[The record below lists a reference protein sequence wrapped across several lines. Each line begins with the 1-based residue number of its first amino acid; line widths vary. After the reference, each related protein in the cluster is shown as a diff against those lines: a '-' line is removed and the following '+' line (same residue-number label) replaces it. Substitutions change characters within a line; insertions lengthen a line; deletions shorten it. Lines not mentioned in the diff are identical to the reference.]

1 MSNLKIEKM
10 SESQKIFWN
19 KNNNATYKTFYQC
32 VNLHN
37 DFKGINDLQ
46 SSKEFYEISP
56 RFAEGYNITKMFEIL
71 KEKFNTEQLVL
82 FAFYRYCGEIVIEHM
97 FRYNDNNISETYY
110 IVKKDNDI
118 IYKPRKQK
126 AQKFMVAVNPIAA
139 IDALSESARK
149 CVKNT
154 ITGQTIYKSFL
165 EASLN
170 KILDEAN
177 KEFDAELSYMKPLRI
192 SRDNR
197 SLHISFFI
205 DYVGT
210 KLRRQIIDDLKN
222 YIYNKYLKQYL
233 ESLNLNF
240 DNIEL
245 NNIPNIGFYINFE
258 NLINNNKQEV

>member
-19 KNNNATYKTFYQC
+19 KNNNATYKTFYQY

-56 RFAEGYNITKMFEIL
+56 KFAEGYNITKMFEIL

-110 IVKKDNDI
+110 MVKKDNDI

-149 CVKNT
+149 YVKNT
-154 ITGQTIYKSFL
+154 IAGQNIYESFL
-165 EASLN
+165 KDSLN
-170 KILDEAN
+170 KVLDEAN
-177 KEFDAELSYMKPLRI
+177 KEFGDTSRYCQPLCIGNDNEQIHIRFAIENINDSTLRKRI
-192 SRDNR
+192 
-197 SLHISFFI
+197 IE
-205 DYVGT
+205 
-210 KLRRQIIDDLKN
+210 DLKN
-222 YIYNKYLKQYL
+222 YLYDKYLKQYF

-240 DNIEL
+240 DDIEL
-245 NNIPNIGFYINFE
+245 TNIPVMKFYINFE
-258 NLINNNKQEV
+258 KLTNNSEA